1 MEFQQFQTGIFV
13 DFWYIPGSFRR
24 SGDVFA
30 FEIVFPFFNTVNLI
44 TKSCP
49 IWGYVISTFTSV
61 LALIESTDSW
71 AMNNDRGFVNTV
83 VFLLLKKAFDT
94 VDHDILFRKVL
105 NTTGFFGPVIN
116 GLLLS

>member
-30 FEIVFPFFNTVNLI
+30 FEIVFPFFYTVNLI
-44 TKSCP
+44 TKSWP